1 MESLIYIANILYL
14 LSYFVDD
21 LLRLRAL
28 TITAACCLVAYFAL
42 LPEPLIEIIFWN
54 LFFVGLNIV
63 QIARLLRVRS
73 AMKSALRDAPQRP

>member
-63 QIARLLRVRS
+63 QIARLLRVRN
-73 AMKSALRDAPQRP
+73 AVKSELRDAPQRP